1 MKKTVFES
9 EKDFVSVGIT
19 DQNTIHLESSIEPIE
34 IPIDEAVEIYQEL
47 GRYISEAQ
55 EKEMEGKSWLR
66 RAGLRW

>member
-19 DQNTIHLESSIEPIE
+19 ERNTIHLESSIEPIE
-34 IPIDEAVEIYQEL
+34 FPIDEAIEIHREM

-66 RAGLRW
+66 RAGIGW